1 MSCVVVRLRLYLP
14 KVKACLGPDNFL
26 NVLIQK
32 TLELI
37 TAVLSILR

>member
-1 MSCVVVRLRLYLP
+1 MSCVVVRLYLP
-14 KVKACLGPDNFL
+14 KDKACLGPDNFL
-26 NVLIQK
+26 NVLMQK